1 MKHYLDEIPLYAARQ
16 LEASQVS
23 ELEEHL
29 KECTLCQEEL
39 TFWRSISG
47 EIKATNT
54 AVVPPKNLAEHALAH
69 ILKKEQIEKKP
80 LSAFLKFSK
89 AFQQTFNL
97 LRAQS
102 YLIRREVWPTSLG
115 IMALGV
121 MTALLSNHVNAIVFI
136 APMVAAAN
144 LAMLHSPENDP
155 AYELVVAT
163 QTSSWKILLARLS
176 IVSAF
181 NLMITLVA
189 SFALVSIIPPEFFG
203 QLILSW
209 LAPMAFLSALA
220 LLLSIWLGTSNA
232 IVISYV
238 LWVTQYLQVSKF
250 FDFWGFSLSKMEV
263 FWSSY
268 QGFWKSPG
276 LLLISSMVIF
286 AAALFSTRFSE
297 HGLVKRSV

>member
-29 KECTLCQEEL
+29 KECSLCQEEL
-39 TFWRSISG
+39 TFWRSVSG

-54 AVVPPKNLAEHALAH
+54 AVVPPKNLAEHALTH
-69 ILKKEQIEKKP
+69 IREKEQTENKP
-80 LSAFLKFSK
+80 FPVFLKFAK
-89 AFQQTFNL
+89 AFQQAFNL

-121 MTALLSNHVNAIVFI
+121 MIALLSNHVNAIVFI

-144 LAMLHSPENDP
+144 LAMLHNPENDP

-163 QTSSWKILLARLS
+163 QTSLWKILLARLS

-181 NLMITLVA
+181 NLVITLVA
-189 SFALVSIIPPEFFG
+189 SVALVSIIPSEFFG

-232 IVISYV
+232 IVISYI

-250 FDFWGFSLSKMEV
+250 LNFWGFSISKIEG
-263 FWSSY
+263 FWNGY

-276 LLLISSMVIF
+276 LMLISAIVIF
-286 AAALFSTRFSE
+286 AVALFSTRFSE
-297 HGLVKRSV
+297 RGLVPRSA

>member
-1 MKHYLDEIPLYAARQ
+1 MKHYLDEIPLYAIRQ

-29 KECTLCQEEL
+29 KDCTLCQEEL
-39 TFWRSISG
+39 SFWRSVSG
-47 EIKATNT
+47 EIKAVNATT
-54 AVVPPKNLAEHALAH
+54 VPPKDLAERALMH
-69 ILKKEQIEKKP
+69 MHEKEHPEKP
-80 LSAFLKFSK
+80 LSLLQKFTK
-89 AFQQTFNL
+89 ACQQSFNL

-102 YLIRREVWPTSLG
+102 YLIRREIWPTSLG

-121 MTALLSNHVNAIVFI
+121 MTALLSNHFNAIVFI

-144 LAMLHSPENDP
+144 LAMLHNPENDP

-181 NLMITLVA
+181 NLVITLIA
-189 SFALVSIIPPEFFG
+189 SLALVSIIPPEFFG

-232 IVISYV
+232 IVVSYV
-238 LWVTQYLQVSKF
+238 LWITQYLQISKLMS
-250 FDFWGFSLSKMEV
+250 FWEFPIEKIAI
-263 FWSSY
+263 FWNAY
-268 QGFWKSPG
+268 QGFWKSPV
-276 LLLISSMVIF
+276 LLLLSSIVIF
-286 AAALFSTRFSE
+286 AVAMFSTRFSE
-297 HGLVKRSV
+297 HGLVQRSA

>member
-23 ELEEHL
+23 KLEEHL

-39 TFWRSISG
+39 TFWRSVSC
-47 EIKATNT
+47 EIKAMNT
-54 AVVPPKNLAEHALAH
+54 VVIPPKNLTELALTH
-69 ILKKEQIEKKP
+69 ILEKEQTERKP
-80 LSAFLKFSK
+80 FSAFLKFSK
-89 AFQQTFNL
+89 AFQQAFNL

-121 MTALLSNHVNAIVFI
+121 MIALLSNHINAIVFI

-144 LAMLHSPENDP
+144 LAMLHNPENDP

-181 NLMITLVA
+181 NLVITLVA
-189 SFALVSIIPPEFFG
+189 SIALVSIIPPEFFG

-220 LLLSIWLGTSNA
+220 LLLSIWLGTSNS

-238 LWVTQYLQVSKF
+238 LWITQYLQVSKF
-250 FDFWGFSLSKMEV
+250 LGFWGFSISKFDV
-263 FWSSY
+263 FWNIY
-268 QGFWKSPG
+268 QGFWNSPG
-276 LLLISSMVIF
+276 LLLISAIAIF
-286 AAALFSTRFSE
+286 AIALFSTRFSE
-297 HGLVKRSV
+297 HGLVQSSL